1 MDSSRLALYAG
12 AALVVAFLAAVVH
25 ARPGDA
31 GTALDP
37 WLEDSMYRC
46 MNATAYYHV
55 SNTLADTS
63 PPPWSPRWG
72 PSPPALLTCTCSLR
86 GDLELLG
93 SNCPA
98 AITLNESEGVACS
111 AVWHAGEAA
120 SLRGH
125 VLGYGCRCSYIAWQR
140 YTTSICTRTKTET
153 KTITTTTT
161 VTTTIGNTTTTT
173 VVNTTTTT
181 TKKKCAGYE
190 TLTKTRTK
198 TTTITLADAA
208 TVTIIPR
215 VLNKTYLPVDV
226 YCEWPSPG
234 LPGNCTL
241 RVWNIATGLEEHGEE
256 LLEPLMGQLLVY
268 MPRVEVWRGWQLLTA
283 WSADNYTWPPS
294 LDKPA
299 LELPFLLAPPTPPS
313 RSIEL
318 RVIIE
323 ATVDDATSGKAYRER
338 LEYNVSI
345 VYPYGWLLVR
355 DDECRIIHWEPAEEP
370 TVVERVEDHR
380 APTWSRSG
388 DTLVFEDPGECG
400 SLARIVIE
408 RGGGVYREL
417 EPRGRVYRLD
427 AASLP
432 PGNYTVIAVDQAGNS
447 IEVRLHVE
455 PARQGRWL
463 APALVLLVALAG
475 LGTMTGRKW
484 VRV

>member
-46 MNATAYYHV
+46 MNATAYYSV
-55 SNTLADTS
+55 ENTMSGAS
-63 PPPWSPRWG
+63 PPPWSPGWA

-120 SLRGH
+120 SLGGH
-125 VLGYGCRCSYIAWQR
+125 VLGYGCKCSYIAWQR
-140 YTTSICTRTKTET
+140 YTTTTCTSTTTITKTV
-153 KTITTTTT
+153 TTTTT
-161 VTTTIGNTTTTT
+161 VTTTIDNTTTTI

-181 TKKKCAGYE
+181 TRKKCAGYE

-198 TTTITLADAA
+198 TATTSIGDTA

-215 VLNKTYLPVDV
+215 VLNKTYLPVDIV
-226 YCEWPSPG
+226 CSWSSPG
-234 LPGNCTL
+234 MPGQCIL

-256 LLEPLMGQLLVY
+256 LLEPLMGQLMVY
-268 MPRVEVWRGWQLLTA
+268 RPRVEVWRGWQLLTA
-283 WSADNYTWPPS
+283 WSMDNYTWPPS

-299 LELPFLLAPPTPPS
+299 LELGFLLDPPTPPG
-313 RSIEL
+313 RSIDL
-318 RVIIE
+318 IVVIE
-323 ATVDDATSGKAYRER
+323 ATADSTDGSVYRER

-345 VYPYGWLLVR
+345 VYPYGWLIVV
-355 DDECRIIHWEPAEEP
+355 DDECRPLRWEPLEEP
-370 TVVERVEDHR
+370 VVREIVEDTLPPVYR
-380 APTWSRSG
+380 REG
-388 DTLVFEDPGECG
+388 DTIVFEDQGNCG
-400 SLARIVIE
+400 KLAKITILRD
-408 RGGGVYREL
+408 GGVYMEHAL
-417 EPRGRVYRLD
+417 YSRVYRLG

-432 PGNYTVIAVDQAGNS
+432 PGNYTVAAVDQAGHRV
-447 IEVRLHVE
+447 EVRLHVE
-455 PARQGRWL
+455 PAKQGQWL
-463 APALVLLVALAG
+463 APALVLLVVLAG

-484 VRV
+484 VQV